1 MNMTLKSFSNLM
13 NISVLELIKKFAG
26 IGIIKKES
34 DSISLNEKKLLLHYL
49 SSKNELS
56 LNDEKKNNIINI
68 NKSKSIH
75 STNYK
80 INNKYIN
87 IKNKN
92 ITNIENKNKNHVHT
106 ISKGQYN
113 KINDVRKKN
122 ILNIVEVKKKH
133 DIYLKKPDKLNKKKD
148 FQVKNSIY
156 YKKTNTHVSKKIK
169 EVSSN
174 KAMINHLSYDYNLKR
189 FSSLN
194 KIQDKNNIISYDNHS
209 SSKRKKFKNKNKK
222 PVNYDVISNQDFN
235 QLIVQSPVK
244 NIKNIKKYLLKQNLK
259 KFKNN
264 FVKHVIIGNTITISN
279 LSNKL
284 AIKSVQLINMFFG
297 MGIRAHH
304 THILDQKLAKIIVE
318 EIGYDVILRHDNE
331 LEKLMLENCYS
342 INKKYDKKIRPP
354 IVTIVGHV
362 DHGKTSLLD
371 YIRSTKVVSG
381 EFGGITQHIGAYHIE
396 VEKKIITFLD
406 TPGHSAFVQMRAR
419 GIQLTDIVVLVIA
432 GDDGIKPQTIESIK
446 HIQHYNVPLIVAIN
460 KIDKPTYFPDKIK
473 QELMKYS
480 ILSEELGGET
490 IFVGV
495 SAITG
500 EGINNLLN
508 SILLQS
514 EIMELYTISEGIAS
528 GIVVEASLSKNYG
541 PIATVIVKEGILNK
555 GDYIL
560 CGLSYGKVRSITN
573 CFGDHLIHVGPSIP
587 VEIFGLSS
595 VPNSGDSFN
604 VVKNERQAREIIE
617 SKKNIQENQIV
628 FPTKET
634 DVNHVFEKFVQDK
647 RIILNF
653 VVKCDVQGS
662 LEAILEYMSNLSNK
676 YVMIKIVHASVGN
689 ITETDVSL
697 SVSSRSQ
704 LIGFNVKANVLANCL
719 IKKNNIN
726 INYYSVIY
734 NLIDDIQ
741 SIINTYSIPK
751 KESLFFGS
759 AEVRNIFKLTKHTF
773 IAGCMVM
780 NGVIKKKYSVRILR
794 NNKIIYIGEL
804 ESLRRFKED
813 INEVGT
819 GKECGIVVKNYNEIC
834 VGDMIESYQML
845 S

>member
-13 NISVLELIKKFAG
+13 NISIVDLIKKFSG

-34 DSISLNEKKLLLHYL
+34 DSISLSEKKLLLHYL

-56 LNDEKKNNIINI
+56 LNDEKKNNIIHN
-68 NKSKSIH
+68 NKSKPIN
-75 STNYK
+75 STNHK
-80 INNKYIN
+80 FKNKYIN
-87 IKNKN
+87 TKNKYTTNHEIKNK
-92 ITNIENKNKNHVHT
+92 KNANT

-113 KINDVRKKN
+113 KTNEVRKKN

-133 DIYLKKPDKLNKKKD
+133 DIYVNKPDKLNKKKD
-148 FQVKNSIY
+148 FQIKNSIY

-169 EVSSN
+169 VLSSN
-174 KAMINHLSYDYNLKR
+174 KAMIDHLSDDYNLKR

-194 KIQDKNNIISYDNHS
+194 KIPGKNNIISYDHHS

-222 PVNYDVISNQDFN
+222 SVNGDVIFNQDFN
-235 QLIVQSPVK
+235 QLIIQSPVK
-244 NIKNIKKYLLKQNLK
+244 NKKNIKKYLLKQNLQ

-264 FVKHVIIGNTITISN
+264 FIKNVIIGNNITISD

-284 AIKSVQLINMFFG
+284 AIKSTQLINIFFG
-297 MGIRAHH
+297 MGIRAHYN
-304 THILDQKLAKIIVE
+304 HILDQEIAKIIIE
-318 EIGYDVILRHDNE
+318 EIGYDVTVRHDNE
-331 LEKLMLENCYS
+331 LEQLMLENCYS
-342 INKKYDKKIRPP
+342 INKRYDKKIRPP

-371 YIRSTKVVSG
+371 YIRSTKVVSR

-406 TPGHSAFVQMRAR
+406 TPGHAAFVQMRSR
-419 GIQLTDIVVLVIA
+419 GVQLTDIVVLVIA

-446 HIQHYNVPLIVAIN
+446 HIKNYNVPLIVAIN
-460 KIDKPTYFPDKIK
+460 KIDKKTCFPDKIK

-480 ILSEELGGET
+480 IVSEELGGET

-500 EGINNLLN
+500 EGINDLLN
-508 SILLQS
+508 SILLQA
-514 EIMELYTISEGIAS
+514 EMMELYTISEGIAS

-541 PIATVIVKEGILNK
+541 PIATIIVKEGILNK

-560 CGLSYGKVRSITN
+560 CGLSYGKVRSIKN
-573 CFGDHLIHVGPSIP
+573 CFGDNLKHIGPSIP

-595 VPNSGDSFN
+595 VPNSGDILN

-617 SKKNIQENQIV
+617 SKKHNKENQIV
-628 FPTKET
+628 FPVKET

-662 LEAILEYMSNLSNK
+662 LEAILEYISNLSNK
-676 YVMIKIVHASVGN
+676 SVMIKIVHAGVGD

-697 SVSSRSQ
+697 SVSSKAQ

-726 INYYSVIY
+726 VHYYSVIY
-734 NLIDDIQ
+734 NLMDDIQ
-741 SIINTYSIPK
+741 SLINTHLQPK

-780 NGVIKKKYSVRILR
+780 NGVIKKKYSVRIIR

-834 VGDMIESYQML
+834 VGDMIESYQIL